1 MFNFIS
7 NMLKEL
13 PPDMDGMSA
22 TPAPLLLLA
31 VDENAKILDE
41 PTAQFFH
48 HNVAKLLVVQTC
60 LS

>member
-1 MFNFIS
+1 
-7 NMLKEL
+7 
-13 PPDMDGMSA
+13 MDGMSA

-48 HNVAKLLVVQTC
+48 HNVAKLLFVQTC
-60 LS
+60 SS